1 MQITPES
8 AWEALPQPFLAREA
22 HAAGLSS
29 NSIAGALRRR
39 QIITV
44 APSLY
49 AVCKLW
55 VDLTPQQL
63 HLAMARAGS
72 ASVDTAVVSHL
83 SAALVHG
90 LPHPLGPLGPV
101 SLTLP
106 SSSRTAARDDWRRV
120 LDGELPTAHVT
131 EVSGIPV
138 TTADRTVIDCFRQLR
153 LRDALAVADGA
164 LRSGLAHVGGLQD
177 MRVFQSRWP
186 GVTKADAGLALADA
200 RRESWLESASVA
212 TACQLGFSVPRS
224 QVWIHHLDGRL
235 IGRVDFVW
243 AQAGVVGEADG
254 RGKYLGTYARSDW
267 DAEEAADHMLAERDR
282 ERELESVGLA
292 VARWDTRAVLGGGD
306 GLVKALRE
314 AGRRADP
321 GRIRCLWRQDED
333 DDLLPWKA
341 IDLNLGG
348 DDGPRAA

>member
-8 AWEALPQPFLAREA
+8 AWKALPQPFLAREA
-22 HAAGLSS
+22 LAAGLSS

-49 AVCKLW
+49 AVREAW
-55 VDLTPQQL
+55 VDLKPQQL
-63 HLAMARAGS
+63 HLAMTRAGS

-83 SAALVHG
+83 SAALLHG

-106 SSSRTAARDDWRRV
+106 SSLRTAARDDWRRL
-120 LDGELPTAHVT
+120 LDGELPSAHVT

-164 LRSGLAHVGGLQD
+164 LRSGLAHPQALRE
-177 MRVFQSRWP
+177 MRAFQARWP
-186 GVTKADAGLALADA
+186 GVTKADAGLAMADP

-212 TACQLGFSVPRS
+212 TACQLGFPVPQS

-243 AQAGVVGEADG
+243 ARAGVVGEADG

-267 DAEEAADHMLAERDR
+267 DAEEAAEHMLAERNR
-282 ERELESVGLA
+282 ERELEAVGLA
-292 VARWDTRAVLGGGD
+292 VARWDTGDVLGGGD
-306 GLVKALRE
+306 GLARALRE
-314 AGRRADP
+314 ARRRADP
-321 GRIRCLWRQDED
+321 DRVTCLWRQDKD

-341 IDLNLGG
+341 IDLGLGG
-348 DDGPRAA
+348 GNGPRAA